1 MATKKKEV
9 QLNIRIDSAL
19 KTAGQ
24 EVAKDLGIDLNTAIN
39 LFIAA
44 MVRTH
49 RLPFEPSTLP
59 SETLEAL
66 HESDHSK
73 AHKTYDN
80 AEDMWRDL
88 NV

>member
-24 EVAKDLGIDLNTAIN
+24 KVAKELGIDLNTAVN

-44 MVRTH
+44 MVRAH
-49 RLPFEPSTLP
+49 QLPFGPSTLP
-59 SETLEAL
+59 SETLL
-66 HESDHSK
+66 DYS
-73 AHKTYDN
+73 
-80 AEDMWRDL
+80 
-88 NV
+88 